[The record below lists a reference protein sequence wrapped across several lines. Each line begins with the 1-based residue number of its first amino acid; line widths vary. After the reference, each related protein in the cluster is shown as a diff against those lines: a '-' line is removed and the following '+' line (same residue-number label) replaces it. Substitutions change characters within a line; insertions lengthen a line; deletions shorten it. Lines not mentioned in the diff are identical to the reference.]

1 MYARAPCAPLHD
13 SPLTSYATG
22 RGHSSYDCRP
32 ERTYGIDNIAAAGG
46 RGCRRQSRG
55 TGRPSLFDVARARS
69 LAVSLL
75 SSSFSRIHLKYTRI
89 CREQAVRSSDYW
101 TVYEFVASQSLHNTI
116 FFKKKIR
123 RSKRQ
128 RNCCLFFLL
137 HKRAKPAPPPYRL
150 PLPTYPPIPHTP
162 PIRLRAF
169 RLYKTLVLTLNPQNP
184 SVKSI
189 SILLCFHNNIKK
201 KLFSYYTCFYVYC

>member
-22 RGHSSYDCRP
+22 RGHSSSRCRLQ
-32 ERTYGIDNIAAAGG
+32 RTYGIDNIAAAGA
-46 RGCRRQSRG
+46 RGCRRQNRG

-101 TVYEFVASQSLHNTI
+101 TVYKFVASQSLHNTKKLEKKNPSKQKTAQFLP
-116 FFKKKIR
+116 FFFWLIR
-123 RSKRQ
+123 EL
-128 RNCCLFFLL
+128 NPHPLL
-137 HKRAKPAPPPYRL
+137 TVSL
-150 PLPTYPPIPHTP
+150 YPPIRPYLTHHP
-162 PIRLRAF
+162 SALEPLGPIKPWF
-169 RLYKTLVLTLNPQNP
+169 
-184 SVKSI
+184 
-189 SILLCFHNNIKK
+189 
-201 KLFSYYTCFYVYC
+201 